1 MPMLR
6 PWCLLLLWL
15 TSLPASAETLRVVM
29 DRHDYY
35 PHYQVDAEQS
45 ATGLGPEL
53 LHRFAEHEGYQL
65 SFLPLPI
72 RRVYHQL
79 RADPDID
86 LAYPDNPD
94 WALPLKQGLPLY
106 YSRHSLPVLD
116 GTLVSSTRLGRSEAA
131 IRLLGLV
138 RGFTPEAWQAQ
149 LARGQLQ
156 LVEASD
162 LEALIKMLQ
171 RGRIDAIYA
180 NPEVVRQ
187 RLQQMGLAADSV
199 RLDPALPKL
208 VTHFHL
214 SSSQRRDLLERF
226 DHFLDQQPELL
237 PTLQRRYGITE

>member
-1 MPMLR
+1 MLR
-6 PWCLLLLWL
+6 SWCLLLLWL
-15 TSLPASAETLRVVM
+15 TSLLANAETLRVVI

-35 PHYQVDAEQS
+35 PHYRVDAEQS

-53 LHRFAEHEGYQL
+53 LRRFAEQEGYQL

-72 RRVYHQL
+72 KRVYHQL
-79 RADPDID
+79 RADPSID
-86 LAYPDNPD
+86 LAYPDNPE
-94 WALPLKQGLPLY
+94 WSQPLKQGMPLY

-116 GTLVSSTRLGRSEAA
+116 GTLVSNARLGQGEAA

-149 LARGQLQ
+149 LTRGQLQ

-162 LEALIKMLQ
+162 LEALIQMLQ
-171 RGRIDAIYA
+171 RGRVDAIYA

-187 RLQQMGLAADSV
+187 RLEQMGLAADSL

-208 VTHFHL
+208 VTRFHL

-226 DHFLDQQPELL
+226 DRFIDAQPQLL
-237 PTLQRRYGITE
+237 PTLQRRYGIVE